1 MKEDCVAQIG
11 IGEISAISPE
21 HQCAVQPP
29 STAIEVLVSILQL
42 SHEVPR
48 RLVEDQEIHFEE
60 LRTAVSDG
68 DRPRM
73 PATPANLGSPAACEG
88 ADRQL
93 RRHSVEVC

>member
-11 IGEISAISPE
+11 TGEIRAISTGASMRGP
-21 HQCAVQPP
+21 A
-29 STAIEVLVSILQL
+29 AIDGDRGSVSIFQL